1 MDGSNAII
9 VCITFDAW
17 IQKIRKTSLI
27 GFGTI
32 TVYQAKICD
41 LLRRFMPLTI
51 NLKGKQH
58 SSPTLYCLQGMCFP
72 CADSLQ
78 KAFRHSLDCH
88 RVPFEVSVVLEPSS
102 RVGRHGPSS
111 CRACFRLPKSQ
122 RATAPSTNIRSSRET
137 YSLHH
142 SAYPSFGLSL

>member
-102 RVGRHGPSS
+102 RVGRHGPGGADVAGEPS
-111 CRACFRLPKSQ
+111 RASGPPADAD
-122 RATAPSTNIRSSRET
+122 RARAGRDPARA
-137 YSLHH
+137 LCGVL
-142 SAYPSFGLSL
+142 AV